1 MLQDVPIAVTA
12 YSGEQLDR
20 PGALDI
26 SDVADTTPNVNLET
40 SRGSNTTL
48 TAFIRGVGQQDPVA
62 GFEQGV
68 GIYLDDVYLNR
79 PQGAL
84 LDIYDVERIE
94 ILRGPQGTLYGR
106 NTIGGAVKY
115 VTRRLAD
122 EPRISARANLGMYKQ
137 ADLIVSASTPVA
149 TGAKIGVAG
158 ARLSRGGF
166 GDNRTTRE
174 ENYNRDLWAV
184 RGTAELEPTQSAFFR
199 LSGDYTLDRSNPRGG
214 HRLIP
219 GLASGAPVL
228 DNEFDS
234 RGGLEDPRQKV
245 RGGGLALHGEI
256 GVNDWLKLRSIT
268 AWRKDRS
275 DTPIDFDALRAID
288 FDVPAIYK
296 NRQFSQELQAVIE
309 RGPLAGV
316 VGAYYLN
323 ANAFNVFDV
332 RLYTLVPGLGLTAA
346 TRGDVDTKA
355 WAGFG
360 DFTYDVTE
368 QISLSAGLRYTN
380 DKRHA
385 DILRQTLI
393 RGGSPELGGVGE
405 FDQTGTVIA
414 TTSDFEGR
422 RKDTAWTPRASVS
435 YKPNRDH
442 NIYASY
448 QRGFKGGGFDPRGQS
463 TQAPSQS
470 PEDVFEFM
478 AFDPETV
485 DSYEIGWKGAGLGR
499 RLRWAVAAF
508 QADYEDV
515 QVPGSAGCVVGG
527 VQTFCG
533 ITTNAGKAR
542 FRGIEVET
550 NALLAE
556 DMAAAGDR
564 FGFAGS
570 LGYLDAEYREFITNI
585 AGQGPVD
592 VADFREIQNTPKWT
606 MSGSLDYEVPA
617 AGGRINA
624 NTTLS
629 YRSRTQQ
636 FELRSPGLDQSGFA
650 SWDANLVWR
659 SGDRRYTVGLHGKN
673 LTDKR
678 YVVSGYN
685 FLAQDP
691 FSGDFIRNPT
701 TGNVVPTLG
710 REGVLTAFY
719 GAPRQVF
726 VSLGVNF

>member
-1 MLQDVPIAVTA
+1 V
-12 YSGEQLDR
+12 
-20 PGALDI
+20 
-26 SDVADTTPNVNLET
+26 
-40 SRGSNTTL
+40 
-48 TAFIRGVGQQDPVA
+48 
-62 GFEQGV
+62 
-68 GIYLDDVYLNR
+68 
-79 PQGAL
+79 
-84 LDIYDVERIE
+84 
-94 ILRGPQGTLYGR
+94 
-106 NTIGGAVKY
+106 
-115 VTRRLAD
+115 
-122 EPRISARANLGMYKQ
+122 LG
-137 ADLIVSASTPVA
+137 D
-149 TGAKIGVAG
+149 
-158 ARLSRGGF
+158 
-166 GDNRTTRE
+166 
-174 ENYNRDLWAV
+174 
-184 RGTAELEPTQSAFFR
+184 
-199 LSGDYTLDRSNPRGG
+199 
-214 HRLIP
+214 
-219 GLASGAPVL
+219 
-228 DNEFDS
+228 EFDS
-234 RGGLEDPRQKV
+234 RGGAEDPRQKV

-256 GVNDWLKLRSIT
+256 GVNEWLKLRSIT
-268 AWRKDRS
+268 AWRRDRS
-275 DTPIDFDALRAID
+275 DTPIDFDALPAVD

-296 NRQFSQELQAVIE
+296 NRQFSQEVQAVIE
-309 RGPLAGV
+309 QGPLAGIL
-316 VGAYYLN
+316 GAYYLN

-332 RLYTLVPGLGLTAA
+332 RLYTLIPGLGLTAA
-346 TRGDVDTKA
+346 TRGDVDTRA
-355 WAGFG
+355 WAAFG
-360 DFTYDVTE
+360 DFTYDFTE
-368 QISLSAGLRYTN
+368 QFSLSAGLRYTN

-393 RGGSPELGGVGE
+393 RGGSRELGGVE
-405 FDQTGTVIA
+405 PFDQTGTVIA

-422 RKDTAWTPRASVS
+422 RRDTAWTLRASVS
-435 YKPNRDH
+435 FQPNRDH
-442 NIYASY
+442 NLYASY

-470 PEDVFEFM
+470 REDIFEFM

-485 DSYEIGWKGAGLGR
+485 DSYELGWKGAGLGR
-499 RLRWAVAAF
+499 RLRWAIAAF

-515 QVPGSAGCVVGG
+515 QVPGSAGFVVGG

-550 NALLAE
+550 NASLAQ
-556 DMAAAGDR
+556 DMAIAGDR

-585 AGQGPVD
+585 AGRGPVD
-592 VADFREIQNTPKWT
+592 VAEFREIQNTPKWT
-606 MSGSLDYEVPA
+606 MSGSLDYEVPM

-624 NTTLS
+624 NTTLA
-629 YRSRTQQ
+629 YRSKTQQ

-650 SWDANLVWR
+650 LLDANLVWR

-691 FSGDFIRNPT
+691 FTGDFIRNPT

-726 VSLGVNF
+726 VTLGANF